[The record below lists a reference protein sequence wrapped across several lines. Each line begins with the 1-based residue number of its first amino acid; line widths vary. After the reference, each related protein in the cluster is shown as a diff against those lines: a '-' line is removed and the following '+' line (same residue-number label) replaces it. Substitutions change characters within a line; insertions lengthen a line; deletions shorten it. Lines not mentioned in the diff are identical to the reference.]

1 MDRPSASRVSVFGLG
16 YVGAVSAACLVRD
29 GHHVIGIDINPA
41 KVAQLG
47 KGESPVVEPGLTE
60 LLGEGLA
67 AGRLRS
73 TTDVAEA
80 VRESD
85 VAIICVGTPSSAN
98 GAIDLKYVVR
108 VTEQIAAAL
117 QGQSRPFT
125 VLLRSTVVPGTTE
138 GVLRSL
144 LLEAGSTEAG
154 SLDPAKQ
161 ANKVRLGFHPEFLRE
176 ATAVADYDAP
186 ARVVIGTEDEEV
198 ARVVGALYPRLK
210 TPPTQVPVR
219 VAEVIKYADN
229 AFHALKVGFA
239 NEIGALAKA
248 YDVDGRD
255 VMRLFAEDHK
265 LNISATYLQPGAP
278 FGGSC
283 LPKDLRALGHLAASA
298 HVDTPILEA
307 TLQSNAAH
315 KRRVF
320 EIIQAHGRGRVA
332 MLGLAFKPMTDDLR
346 ESPFV
351 ELAEFLLGKGHQVAI
366 FDPSVQ
372 PATLLGSNL
381 SYIQGELPHLER
393 LLVDSVEAA
402 LDGANLVVVCTKQAG
417 WSHLAS
423 RLTADQVV
431 IDLAGFFKDGSEIPG
446 RYEGICW

>member
-1 MDRPSASRVSVFGLG
+1 MDKPVPSRVGVFGLG

-29 GHHVIGIDINPA
+29 GHDVIGIDINPA

-47 KGESPVVEPGLTE
+47 KGESPVVEPGLNE
-60 LLGEGLA
+60 LLAEGLA

-85 VAIICVGTPSSAN
+85 VGIICVGTPSSPN

-108 VTEQIAAAL
+108 VSEQIAASL
-117 QGQSRPFT
+117 RDRTSPYT

-138 GVLRSL
+138 RVIRPLF
-144 LLEAGSTEAG
+144 EQHST
-154 SLDPAKQ
+154 
-161 ANKVRLGFHPEFLRE
+161 VRLGFHPEFLRE

-186 ARVVIGTEDEEV
+186 ARVVIGTEDPEV
-198 ARVVGALYPRLK
+198 TRTVGALYPRLT

-248 YDVDGRD
+248 YEVDGRE

-283 LPKDLRALGHLAASA
+283 LPKDLRALDHLASAA
-298 HVDTPILEA
+298 HVETPILRA
-307 TLQSNAAH
+307 TLSSNAAH
-315 KRRVF
+315 KQRVCD
-320 EIIQAHGRGRVA
+320 IIQARGRGRLA

-351 ELAEFLLGKGHQVAI
+351 ELAEFLIGKGHQLAI

-393 LLVDSVEAA
+393 LLVGSIERA
-402 LDGANLVVVCTKQAG
+402 LDGANVVVVCTKQPG

-423 RLTADQVV
+423 LLTPEQVV
-431 IDLAGFFKDGSEIPG
+431 IDLAGFFKDRSEVPG

>member
-1 MDRPSASRVSVFGLG
+1 MAKPAASRVSVFGLG

-29 GHHVIGIDINPA
+29 GHQVIGIDINPA

-47 KGESPVVEPGLTE
+47 RGESPVVEPGLNE
-60 LLGEGLA
+60 LLAQGVA
-67 AGRLRS
+67 DRRLRA
-73 TTDVAEA
+73 TTDVGEA

-85 VAIICVGTPSSAN
+85 IAIICVGTPSSPN

-108 VTEQIAAAL
+108 VCEQIAAAL
-117 QGQSRPFT
+117 TDRTQPLT

-138 GVLRSL
+138 RVIEPLFHHHPL
-144 LLEAGSTEAG
+144 
-154 SLDPAKQ
+154 
-161 ANKVRLGFHPEFLRE
+161 VRVAFHPEFLRE

-186 ARVVIGTEDEEV
+186 ARVVVGTASEEV
-198 ARVVGALYPRLK
+198 AGAVGTLYPRLR
-210 TPPTQVPVR
+210 TPPTQVPIR

-229 AFHALKVGFA
+229 AFHAMKVGFA

-248 YDVDGRD
+248 YAVDGRE
-255 VMRLFAEDHK
+255 VMRLFAQDHK

-283 LPKDLRALGHLAASA
+283 LPKDLRALDHLASAA
-298 HVDTPILEA
+298 HVDTPLLRA
-307 TLQSNAAH
+307 TLLSNAAH

-402 LDGANLVVVCTKQAG
+402 LEDAKVVVVCTKQSG
-417 WSHLAS
+417 WSNLAGL
-423 RLTADQVV
+423 LTSDQVV
-431 IDLAGFFKDGSEIPG
+431 IDLAGFFTDGRDIPG
-446 RYEGICW
+446 VYEGICW

>member
-1 MDRPSASRVSVFGLG
+1 MDSPAALRVSVFGLG

-29 GHHVIGIDINPA
+29 GHHVTGIDINPA

-47 KGESPVVEPGLTE
+47 RGESPVVEPGLNE
-60 LLGEGLA
+60 LLAAGLA
-67 AGRLRS
+67 AGRLHA

-80 VRESD
+80 IREAD

-108 VTEQIAAAL
+108 VTEQIAAAVTDGNRSL
-117 QGQSRPFT
+117 T

-138 GVLRSL
+138 RVIR
-144 LLEAGSTEAG
+144 
-154 SLDPAKQ
+154 PALPES
-161 ANKVRLGFHPEFLRE
+161 VRVGFHPEFLRE

-186 ARVVIGTEDEEV
+186 ARVVVGTDDEEV

-210 TPPTQVPVR
+210 TPPTQVPFR

-229 AFHALKVGFA
+229 AFHAMKVGFA

-248 YDVDGRD
+248 YDVDGRE
-255 VMRLFAEDHK
+255 VMRLFAQDQK

-283 LPKDLRALGHLAASA
+283 LPKDLRALEHLAAAA
-298 HVDTPILEA
+298 HVDTPLLRA
-307 TLQSNAAH
+307 TLLSNAAH

-320 EIIQAHGRGRVA
+320 EMIRAHGRGRVA

-351 ELAEFLLGKGHQVAI
+351 ELAEFLIGKGHDVAI

-393 LLVDSVEAA
+393 LLVDSVESA
-402 LDGANLVVVCTKQAG
+402 LEGARVVVVCTKQAA
-417 WSHLAS
+417 WAHLAS
-423 RLTADQVV
+423 LLTPDKVV
-431 IDLAGFFKDGSEIPG
+431 IDLAGFFKDTKAISGT
-446 RYEGICW
+446 YDGICW

>member
-1 MDRPSASRVSVFGLG
+1 MDRPAASRVGVFGLG

-41 KVAQLG
+41 KVTQLG
-47 KGESPVVEPGLTE
+47 KGESPVVEPGLNE
-60 LLGEGLA
+60 LLAEGLA

-85 VAIICVGTPSSAN
+85 IAIICVGTPSSAN

-117 QGQSRPFT
+117 VDRPHPLT
-125 VLLRSTVVPGTTE
+125 VLLRSTVVPGTTDD
-138 GVLRSL
+138 VIRPILA
-144 LLEAGSTEAG
+144 EAGSSHAAG
-154 SLDPAKQ
+154 Y
-161 ANKVRLGFHPEFLRE
+161 VRLGFHPEFLRE

-186 ARVVIGTEDEEV
+186 ARVVIGTDDEEV

-248 YDVDGRD
+248 YDVDGRE

-265 LNISATYLQPGAP
+265 LNISPTYLQPGAP

-298 HVDTPILEA
+298 HVDTPILKA

-351 ELAEFLLGKGHQVAI
+351 ELAEFLIGKGHDVAI

-381 SYIQGELPHLER
+381 TYIQGELPHLER
-393 LLVDSVEAA
+393 LLVSSVEAA
-402 LDGANLVVVCTKQAG
+402 LDGANVVVVSTKQKAWADLSG
-417 WSHLAS
+417 LL
-423 RLTADQVV
+423 RPDQVV
-431 IDLAGFFKDGSEIPG
+431 IDLAGFFKDRSEVRG

>member
-1 MDRPSASRVSVFGLG
+1 MDNPAPSKVSVFGLG

-29 GHHVIGIDINPA
+29 GHDVIGIDINPA

-47 KGESPVVEPGLTE
+47 KGESPVVEPGLNE
-60 LLGEGLA
+60 LLSAGLA
-67 AGRLRS
+67 AKRLRA

-85 VAIICVGTPSSAN
+85 VAIICVGTPSSPN

-117 QGQSRPFT
+117 SDRTRPFT
-125 VLLRSTVVPGTTE
+125 VLLRSTVVPGTTD
-138 GVLRSL
+138 GVIRPILNSS
-144 LLEAGSTEAG
+144 A
-154 SLDPAKQ
+154 
-161 ANKVRLGFHPEFLRE
+161 RLGFHPEFLRE

-186 ARVVIGTEDEEV
+186 ARVVIGTDDEEV
-198 ARVVGALYPRLK
+198 TRVVGALYPRLK
-210 TPPTQVPVR
+210 ASPAQVPVR

-248 YDVDGRD
+248 YDVDGRE

-265 LNISATYLQPGAP
+265 LNISPTYLQPGAP

-298 HVDTPILEA
+298 HVETPILRA

-393 LLVDSVEAA
+393 LLVSSVDNA
-402 LDGANLVVVCTKQAG
+402 LDGANVVVVCTRQAG
-417 WSHLAS
+417 WSHLS
-423 RLTADQVV
+423 SLLTPDQVV
-431 IDLAGFFKDGSEIPG
+431 IDLAGFFKDRSEVPG

>member
-1 MDRPSASRVSVFGLG
+1 MDSPALRVSVFGLG

-29 GHHVIGIDINPA
+29 GHHVIGIDVNPA
-41 KVAQLG
+41 KVAQVG
-47 KGESPVVEPGLTE
+47 KGESPVVEPGLNE
-60 LLGEGLA
+60 LLAEGLA
-67 AGRLRS
+67 AGRLRA
-73 TTDVAEA
+73 TTDVGEA
-80 VRESD
+80 IRDTD

-108 VTEQIAAAL
+108 VSQQIAAAL
-117 QGQSRPFT
+117 TDRTRPLT

-138 GVLRSL
+138 GIIRPIL
-144 LLEAGSTEAG
+144 
-154 SLDPAKQ
+154 PAS
-161 ANKVRLGFHPEFLRE
+161 VRVGFHPEFLRE

-186 ARVVIGTEDEEV
+186 ARVVIGTDDEEV
-198 ARVVGALYPRLK
+198 ARVVGALYPRLH
-210 TPPTQVPVR
+210 TPPTSVPFR
-219 VAEVIKYADN
+219 VAEVIQYADN

-239 NEIGALAKA
+239 NEIGAIAKA
-248 YDVDGRD
+248 YDVDGRE
-255 VMRLFAEDHK
+255 VMRLFAQDHK
-265 LNISATYLQPGAP
+265 LNISPTYLQPGAP

-283 LPKDLRALGHLAASA
+283 LPKDLRALGQIAATA
-298 HVDTPILEA
+298 HVDTPLLRA
-307 TLQSNAAH
+307 TLLSNAAH

-332 MLGLAFKPMTDDLR
+332 LLGLAFKAMTDDLR

-351 ELAEFLLGKGHQVAI
+351 ELAEFLIGKGYETAI

-393 LLVDSVEAA
+393 LLVSSVETA
-402 LDGANLVVVCTKQAG
+402 LGGARVVVVCTKHAA
-417 WSHLAS
+417 WANLAS
-423 RLTADQVV
+423 LLTPDQVV
-431 IDLAGFFKDGSEIPG
+431 IDLAGFFKDATVVPG